1 MGADGAFKKAAKA
14 HRRTHKERA
23 QPEERAKRGA
33 GLLEKHKD
41 YVVRARNYNEKQ
53 RRLKA
58 LMEKA
63 RFRNPDEF
71 YFKMV
76 NSRTKARRPR
86 EPAAGAPKR
95 LLTPSPAVRC
105 LAARRIRMACTRAGR
120 ARGPRRSTWTP

>member
-1 MGADGAFKKAAKA
+1 MGADGAFKKAAKV

-53 RRLKA
+53 RRLKT

-76 NSRTKARRPR
+76 NSRTKASHH
-86 EPAAGAPKR
+86 ASKHATDQA
-95 LLTPSPAVRC
+95 LANTSPAVAC
-105 LAARRIRMACTRAGR
+105 LKAHHTRTACTREGR
-120 ARGPRRSTWTP
+120 ARGPSRSTWTP